1 MERRGHAGAV
11 TVGEAVEKYTSNRR
25 WLQGSAAADRDDKL
39 FARTLHGEPLARVLL
54 AELDATHIE
63 DWRNGLIKCG
73 RSRQT
78 ANRILRQFKA
88 AMNYAFKKNLIATQ
102 PWKSVD
108 AFPVP
113 ERSRQTYLTIDERRV
128 LLAASGPELRTF
140 LTALLYTAAR
150 PGELERLTV
159 RDLDLVS
166 STLRL
171 TMSKGKG
178 GTERERFFCLS
189 GAALEFFRLQAA
201 GKADGD
207 LLVAPRGWGRT
218 RWSRAIRKT
227 VAGINTRRRE
237 VDPQARDFPVDV
249 CCYDMRHTAIS
260 DWLVNSVDIG
270 TVAKLAGT
278 SVLMIDRHYHKFI
291 RSAVAEQLAKIAV
304 V

>member
-1 MERRGHAGAV
+1 M
-11 TVGEAVEKYTSNRR
+11 TVEQAVEKYVSNRK
-25 WLQGSAAADRDDKL
+25 WLHGEDAARRDDKM
-39 FARTLHGEPLARVLL
+39 FARTLYGEPLACVPL
-54 AELDATHIE
+54 AELNATHIE
-63 DWRNGLIKCG
+63 DWRNRLVKEG

-78 ANRILRQFKA
+78 ANRIIRQFKA
-88 AMNYAFKKNLIATQ
+88 AMNYAFRKNLIASQ

-113 ERSRQTYLTIDERRV
+113 EGSRQTYLTIEERRV
-128 LLAASGPELRTF
+128 LLCAAGHELRTF
-140 LTALLYTAAR
+140 LTALLYTGAR
-150 PGELERLTV
+150 PGEIERLTV
-159 RDLDLVS
+159 RGLDLVS
-166 STLRL
+166 NSVRL

-178 GTERERFFCLS
+178 GTERQRFFCLS
-189 GAALEFFRLQAA
+189 GAALEFFRMQAG

-207 LLVAPRGWGRT
+207 LLVAPDGWGRT

-227 VAGINTRRRE
+227 VAGINARRRE
-237 VDPQARDFPVDV
+237 VDPQAKDFPVDV

-260 DWLVNSVDIG
+260 DWLINGVDIG